1 MAREAHSSGARQEP
15 YGGKYALMYGN
26 PYVCGRSPL
35 RIRPLLTWLRESQSV
50 ICLSVRSQSLDR
62 GQRSLT
68 LRSHP
73 PEGLYPEGYIF
84 PDIFPYFAF

>member
-35 RIRPLLTWLRESQSV
+35 RIRPLLTWLAVLTGEYDTGAYSRP
-50 ICLSVRSQSLDR
+50 IGRSRAEANRGKRGRYYMRDR
-62 GQRSLT
+62 VPIFYT
-68 LRSHP
+68 F
-73 PEGLYPEGYIF
+73 YPIS
-84 PDIFPYFAF
+84 